1 MKASTIIRPLFTW
14 LPNTG
19 DLRLGFQMPQPVERS
34 PTYTRRELLRSSTQD
49 RMQGAKLLVNDAAF
63 GDDLINRCST
73 EGYLFTLFGGAID
86 QRSTKQT
93 LVIKLSME
101 AEFTALSH
109 AGTELIWWS
118 RFFREIR
125 MFLDDR
131 QPIYCDNLQT
141 IQLFTKDR
149 LKLSIKLRHVD
160 IRHHWLR

>member
-63 GDDLINRCST
+63 GDDLINRGST

-125 MFLDDR
+125 MSLDDR
-131 QPIYCDNLQT
+131 
-141 IQLFTKDR
+141 
-149 LKLSIKLRHVD
+149 
-160 IRHHWLR
+160 